1 MKPRKQPRRSRV
13 PISLPDEQR
22 ASHVRVHRRK
32 VLPASEEWSLYFFC
46 ADIMDGTLQGISI
59 LVVEDDDDTRE
70 LLTVLLETQG
80 GAVTAVPSVQAAL
93 TSYDRSRPD
102 VIVADIGMPDYNGY
116 TLIGR
121 VRAKDRGKGSM
132 VPAIALTAFATAIDR
147 DTVLSAG
154 FQVHMPKPFE
164 PDRLISVI
172 AELTSKYPC
181 A

>member
-1 MKPRKQPRRSRV
+1 MS
-13 PISLPDEQR
+13 
-22 ASHVRVHRRK
+22 
-32 VLPASEEWSLYFFC
+32 
-46 ADIMDGTLQGISI
+46 DGLKGISI

-70 LLTVLLETQG
+70 LLKVLLETQG
-80 GAVTAVPSVQAAL
+80 AVVTTTASVQEAL
-93 TSYDRSRPD
+93 TAYDRSRPN

-121 VRAKDRGKGSM
+121 VRARDREKGKP
-132 VPAIALTAFATAIDR
+132 VPAIALTAFTTAIDR

-164 PDRLISVI
+164 PSRLISVI
-172 AELTSKYPC
+172 ADLVAKY